1 MNQYQAKF
9 VNTIIQTAKVDKDYA
24 RWSIAE
30 FSRID
35 PYQLGN
41 LKQLVINEIERRKNE
56 PK

>member
-1 MNQYQAKF
+1 MTPYQARF
-9 VNTIIQTAKVDKDYA
+9 VHTIINTAKYDKDFA

-35 PYQLGN
+35 PYQLSN

-56 PK
+56 SK